1 MAVQTV
7 TYKCAGCG
15 STQQVRVE
23 AGQQAK
29 APICCGQ
36 PMKEVSKK

>member
-1 MAVQTV
+1 MRKEVEVQ
-7 TYKCAGCG
+7 
-15 STQQVRVE
+15 

-36 PMKEVSKK
+36 PIKVVARK